1 MAIKTVGVV
10 GTGIIGASWIGLFLA
25 HGLRVLVADPGPGAE
40 EKLAQY
46 LERIWPTL
54 QELGLSQDASL
65 KNYEFVGASLDERYA
80 DVDFVQ
86 ENAPEKTNLKI
97 KLVGEID
104 AKTRPDVVIAS
115 SSSGIPSS
123 EFISECKVNPG
134 RVLIGHPFNPPHLM
148 PLVEVVPHADTHR
161 DRIEE
166 ALTFYRS
173 VGKSPIHIKK
183 EIPGF
188 VANRLQAVVC
198 NEAYSLITRGVVSAM
213 DLDLCVTNSLGP
225 RWAVTGPLVS
235 NAMGGGGGADGFRH
249 LMEHLGPA
257 SEKWLED
264 IRAHRFD
271 SNKESI
277 DLLTASVAEELEKE
291 DVVALEARRDKFLI
305 KLFRDQQQRYM
316 QQIGVYLNL
325 YPIRQRN
332 PSIEH
337 LLDELDEG
345 MQLQV
350 TAYLWTSG
358 ALPVTVLLFHSTVS
372 ACQRLAQKR
381 PNVPNCDYVNK
392 DEPGNSSVA
401 VAEASVIVPGG
412 GHMRT
417 IALYATIGTPTAL
430 NTVLSRRNTN
440 LGPEIPFWYTSPP
453 GADQQLLQHLCN
465 SHAKIEP
472 ILPSGLLV
480 GIQQFM
486 RYWLLAAKFPYVGD
500 CLKSL
505 SASHLRTLTRSTAMA
520 CTEQELR
527 VRAIHGMIAELQ
539 EVQDQGKDTPEE
551 KLECLDVSSKLLA
564 WYSATP
570 YENEY
575 AGFLKGVYTSPPGVS
590 GSQKAQDRT
599 TTSSSHLQVI
609 GDALGSFSKCNL
621 DQELRLATRELLDFV
636 YNLSRSLAKVPPE
649 SHDAHLK
656 IMYPIRS
663 WLRLVPCAL
672 DRLYAGDFMMH
683 LFLAH
688 YEILMLSV
696 SFCLPLINLPLAI
709 KGRKAGLERYH
720 SLVKD
725 TMDGRFLRDE
735 NVANLTLVYQACF
748 HWMAAFDTLMQEAE
762 SADHSPTPPQ
772 PLSWE
777 WRETA
782 YVSHNPAETR

>member
-40 EKLAQY
+40 KKLAQY
-46 LERIWPTL
+46 LEKIWPTL
-54 QELGLSQDASL
+54 QELGLSQEASL
-65 KNYEFVGASLDERYA
+65 KNYEFVGPSLDERYA

-86 ENAPEKTNLKI
+86 ENAPEKINLKI
-97 KLVGEID
+97 KLVSEID

-123 EFISECKVNPG
+123 EFITECKVNPG

-148 PLVEVVPHADTHR
+148 PLVEVVPHADTHP
-161 DRIEE
+161 DCIEE

-188 VANRLQAVVC
+188 VANCLQAVVC
-198 NEAYSLITRGVVSAM
+198 NEAYSLITRRVVSAM

-264 IRAHRFD
+264 IRAHRFN

-291 DVVALEARRDKFLI
+291 DVVALEARRDRLLI
-305 KLFRDQQQRYM
+305 KLFRDQ
-316 QQIGVYLNL
+316 
-325 YPIRQRN
+325 RQ
-332 PSIEH
+332 S
-337 LLDELDEG
+337 D
-345 MQLQV
+345 
-350 TAYLWTSG
+350 
-358 ALPVTVLLFHSTVS
+358 S

-401 VAEASVIVPGG
+401 AAEASVIVPGG
-412 GHMRT
+412 GYMRA
-417 IALYATIGTPTAL
+417 IALCATIGTPTVL
-430 NTVLSRRNTN
+430 NTALSRRNTN
-440 LGPEIPFWYTSPP
+440 LGPEVPFWYTSPP

-486 RYWLLAAKFPYVGD
+486 RYWLLAARFPYVGD

-505 SASHLRTLTRSTAMA
+505 SASHLRTLTKSTAMA
-520 CTEQELR
+520 CMEQKLR

-539 EVQDQGKDTPEE
+539 EVQDQGKDAPEE
-551 KLECLDVSSKLLA
+551 TLECLDVSSKLLA

-570 YENEY
+570 YEQSLCYQGPWRNEY

-590 GSQKAQDRT
+590 GPQKAQDRT

-656 IMYPIRS
+656 IIYPIRS

-725 TMDGRFLRDE
+725 IMDGRFLHDE

-748 HWMAAFDTLMQEAE
+748 QWMAAFDTLMQEAE
-762 SADHSPTPPQ
+762 SADHSQTPSQ

-782 YVSHNPAETR
+782 YVSQNPDETR